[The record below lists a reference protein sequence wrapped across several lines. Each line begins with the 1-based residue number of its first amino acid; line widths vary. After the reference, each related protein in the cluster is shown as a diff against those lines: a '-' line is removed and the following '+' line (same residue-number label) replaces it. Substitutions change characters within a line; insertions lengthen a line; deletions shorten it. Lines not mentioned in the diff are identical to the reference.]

1 MMRTSN
7 KYIRPYKVEIYG
19 LQDNFIGTLQSY
31 NDSSIGRIIEPIL
44 EISTDGTQKFTCS
57 IPKYYIDKTT
67 NQKLP
72 NPRWQD
78 AENGI
83 LAENTRVLKVFIKY
97 KKETKVYPL
106 IIDTLVTK
114 RDEHFS
120 VYREITASGL
130 AFAELGKLGY
140 KLELTHETLEADYK
154 DNPNTVATINY
165 WLDKVFPNERD
176 ENGKVI
182 KWLTPWCYEVRME
195 WDSLSGEVLASDKI
209 YDSPCVDSWGLTA
222 DGKMLTPLSVS
233 AYQEKARYIDCQYS
247 NKYNITQTIAETYEV
262 FCAYEYKCAEN
273 GTFIKNYTDENG
285 NHWTGRKAVFYNR
298 AIDMDNPLVVN
309 YQKNLD
315 SVSRTADS
323 SEIYTKMYVKPIE
336 SSVVPSG
343 LISIADTSLNPIMDD
358 FILNFD
364 YLESIGN
371 ITKEQAQFIED
382 YKVELYKINT
392 SLKTLGDRRAEQEIL
407 KNEQE
412 ARVATYEKQLESAK
426 ETLLE
431 YEILRDNGS
440 IGEVV
445 INETQGTPVG
455 IYFYLKDDSYY
466 YAQLV
471 QEGIEASSLVGYSSQ
486 KISDENR
493 IFSKDKN
500 LSDFIGFAEL
510 NANNSTFFIKYNK
523 ENYPESIVT
532 SKNNPALVNGRAMWL
547 TMRYVPDNYY
557 ADICLDYE
565 NLINNYT
572 SKKANAEELLKL
584 YDEELQNLKDEETIN
599 LARKSALN
607 ELFENRLGPALREG
621 YWAPDSYEDP
631 GENCVEDIYIEA
643 ELNEEKPVSMYF
655 DTELLDTEEKGWYQ
669 KDTTNLDKKEYFDYI
684 DISKV
689 YKAWSEASV
698 SIEDLTVHLQ
708 YTKDYSIPSTC
719 TDTNKN
725 YYFYL
730 YYSGEKYYFTIKGVN
745 NPENYCFRA
754 SETANGLKLTLW
766 NKNTQTEQAIPWI
779 PESQA
784 GNAVTSIN
792 IIGLSMGTCIY
803 PSAGFTFSYLKQK
816 NDFIPIIIINEP
828 KLYEEDNYQNHLT
841 SISYSFLNNNK
852 ITYLCSVQDI
862 KRLDNASVLGY
873 PRIKIN
879 SKGVMYESDSLIIT
893 PFQSSTSDKLTFDNA
908 YTALKKYE
916 DYLVTTDKG
925 EPVFTL
931 KVTGVNTLEK
941 ILDWPYHIQYKKTR
955 ANELLYMDAIDIA
968 YDSSRPRY
976 SYELTVAN
984 LPENVNNV
992 RLGQLVQIN
1001 DYSVGLRSETG
1012 YISTIKFNLDS
1023 PQDDDLTIQ
1032 DYTTKFEDLFASITA
1047 TNEAMKQNQNL
1058 YNTVAGSFNANG
1070 TIDGSVLQT
1079 TIANNNL
1086 AFNYSHTRVEISPT
1100 EGIILTNLTPYDN
1113 GVYGQVVL
1121 KGGGVFLSSSV
1132 DAAGNRIWSEAITPN
1147 GINASLLTAGAI
1159 DTSLIRIYSGDNLS
1173 FQWNG
1178 DGLFAYKRDEEG
1190 RPTMDAYVK
1199 YSDQG
1204 LQFIVD
1210 EPGNEDNCSV
1220 HLGWEGLKLA
1230 AQSGALTLTA
1240 QDGLQIFYP
1249 AETGA
1254 EKPALQVGRWSKT
1267 NVGPGNNTVNY
1278 YGMRLCDTQGNE
1290 TFTVDNNGNLMIT
1303 GTMQSGRFASGILG
1317 YGWQI
1322 RNDGTAEF
1330 QDVHVRGTIS
1340 ASVFEY
1346 QETTAVGGELYI
1358 GPTLIVDYNRAKEA
1372 KFSYINN
1379 QLILEA
1385 DLGFTGSGNTEL
1397 CGRVWE
1403 INDILGINCCLTN
1416 DAGDKY
1422 EIKNL
1427 RMRLTTINNTVGKLD
1442 KLVSSVLWDTSLNVF
1457 YDENGS
1463 PVPVQLKDIK
1473 WEELKASGPINCIFI
1488 GSEDGDTHNRKG
1500 ILLTAMADDSPYMDI
1515 YDDAA
1520 VRNEL
1525 KGAPKVRIG
1534 NLAGLGELSWDGYTM
1549 KPEGYGLY
1557 SDNVYL
1563 TGAIYATSGKIGSL
1577 TIDQLENKQLKIDV
1591 ELGDQNGFIINTS
1604 NQNYSP
1610 TIYPKVYIDNQLI
1623 GNDIPKAIT
1632 NLQYKYQKKIPNSLE
1647 WKDLNDGYKSWND
1660 NNNDRTLS
1668 LTIQDALT
1676 NTYRVAI
1683 KFKYVNT
1690 EQEEEIF
1697 SASYKFTSIQDGQDG
1712 EPGSPGSPGAPGT
1725 SYIRSEYF
1733 YEATSEMKQPSTI
1746 DKETI
1751 EDTNYSAITPYL
1763 WQKTI
1768 DYYTDDITKVNI
1780 ALISVW
1786 GQTGDAARSYTLV
1799 PSTRVITRDL
1809 GGAIVPGAIEITCTY
1824 IEGNNSASKV
1834 DTGINKNQITVM
1846 LNKYN
1851 YDSENNITQSSEE
1864 ISNGISV
1871 NNGIITIDNLSSILP
1886 TNSNASSIN
1895 VFLYTN
1901 ENKNYLIASASIEIT
1916 LGEKLREL
1924 GEIREGEVR
1933 VAGGKVYS
1941 EAIVAGQVTAG
1952 KIATGAVQAGA
1963 LVNAGDLYL
1972 MSLDDNANQYP
1983 SVDLDAFWNADGT
1996 FKADT
2001 YDSLINFYS
2010 ISNWNYHCSSGI
2022 KLSRNEGVVIKTKD
2036 NANSANM
2043 QLTSTGLVVTINDNK
2058 AMTISG
2064 ASITL
2069 NTEQVTKE
2077 SINIPAT
2084 NGSGNVSVE
2093 AAATTKTSI
2102 AMDLEGLMFE
2112 ISKKNYTYGNEVL
2125 ESFDKSSK
2133 IIINHQ
2139 GITLTA
2145 TVGTET
2151 NKLIL
2156 TNELIS
2162 VGEGAKSCTISAG
2175 GLLQGDE
2182 ASFNS
2187 LKVGGILINGNSI
2200 QYVVSKDEPKDQHN
2214 ILWIQTVSYQKIS
2227 NTWKNFG
2234 EYGNTSGLDR
2244 NLYLNKDVQHDIGL
2258 ALSSDLKYFSG
2269 DINNINYTISFKTHL
2284 LEESRKSSL
2293 SATINATL
2301 IVDGKELGT
2310 GVAQI
2315 NINRGGYADAVCTLS
2330 IPDNI
2335 FIENQHSEKI
2345 ILRLEGGGQY
2355 NTLMFMKAYPI
2366 TISASTVG
2374 STDDTKIPCQVY
2386 YIP

>member
-1 MMRTSN
+1 MRTSN

-78 AENGI
+78 SENGV

-315 SVSRTADS
+315 SISRTADS

-426 ETLLE
+426 ETLLN

-445 INETQGTPVG
+445 INETQGTPVS

-486 KISDENR
+486 KIADENR
-493 IFSKDKN
+493 VFSKDKN
-500 LSDFIGFAEL
+500 LSDFISFAEL
-510 NANNSTFFIKYNK
+510 NANSNTFFIKYNK

-532 SKNNPALVNGRAMWL
+532 SKSNSALTNGRAMWL

-572 SKKANAEELLKL
+572 SKKVNAEELLKL
-584 YDEELQNLKDEETIN
+584 YDEELQNLKDEEINN

-631 GENCVEDIYIEA
+631 GENCVEDIYIEV

-698 SIEDLTVHLQ
+698 SIEDLTIHLQ
-708 YTKDYSIPSTC
+708 YTKDYPIPETC
-719 TDTNKN
+719 IDINKN

-745 NPENYCFRA
+745 SPENYCFRA

-766 NKNTQTEQAIPWI
+766 NKNTQTEQAISWI
-779 PESQA
+779 SESQA

-816 NDFIPIIIINEP
+816 NNFVPIIIINEP
-828 KLYEEDNYQNHLT
+828 QLYEEDNYQNHLT

-862 KRLDNASVLGY
+862 KKLDDESILGY

-941 ILDWPYHIQYKKTR
+941 VLDWPYHIQYKKTR

-984 LPENVNNV
+984 LPESVNNV

-1023 PQDDDLTIQ
+1023 PRDDDLTIQ

-1086 AFNYSHTRVEISPT
+1086 AFNYSHTRVEINPT

-1132 DAAGNRIWSEAITPN
+1132 DVAGSRIWSEAITPN

-1178 DGLFAYKRDEEG
+1178 DGLFAYKRDKEG

-1249 AETGA
+1249 EN
-1254 EKPALQVGRWSKT
+1254 EKVALQVGRWGKE
-1267 NVGPGNNTVNY
+1267 NVGAGNTINY
-1278 YGMRLCDTQGNE
+1278 YGMRLFDIQGNE
-1290 TFTVDNNGNLMIT
+1290 TFTVDNDGNLMIT

-1358 GPTLIVDYNRAKEA
+1358 GPTLIIDYNRAKEA
-1372 KFSYINN
+1372 KFSYMNN
-1379 QLILEA
+1379 QLVLEA
-1385 DLGFTGSGNTEL
+1385 DLGFTDSGNTEL
-1397 CGRVWE
+1397 CGRIWE
-1403 INDILGINCCLTN
+1403 INDVLGINCCLIN
-1416 DAGDKY
+1416 DAGEKY

-1427 RMRLTTINNTVGKLD
+1427 RMRLTEINDVIGGSDTLK
-1442 KLVSSVLWDTSLNVF
+1442 SSTLWDTSLVF
-1457 YDENGS
+1457 YNESGDPIELQDVVWDG
-1463 PVPVQLKDIK
+1463 
-1473 WEELKASGPINCIFI
+1473 LKASGPINCIFI
-1488 GSEDGDTHNRKG
+1488 GSEDNATHNRKG
-1500 ILLTAMADDSPYMDI
+1500 ILLTAMADNSPYMDI
-1515 YDDAA
+1515 YDDAE

-1534 NLAGLGELSWDGYTM
+1534 NLAGLGKLSWDGYTM
-1549 KPEGYGLY
+1549 EPKGYGLY

-1577 TIDQLENKQLKIDV
+1577 SIDQLENKQLKIGV
-1591 ELGDQNGFIINTS
+1591 ELGNQNSFIINTS

-1623 GNDIPKAIT
+1623 SNTIPNT
-1632 NLQYKYQKKIPNSLE
+1632 VTDLQYKYQEKSSNSLE
-1647 WKDLNDGYKSWND
+1647 WKDLNGGYKSWND

-1668 LTIQDALT
+1668 LIIQDALA

-1683 KFKYVNT
+1683 KFKYTNT

-1697 SASYKFTSIQDGQDG
+1697 SASYKFTSIQDGK
-1712 EPGSPGSPGAPGT
+1712 PGDKGDPGT
-1725 SYIRSEYF
+1725 SYTHSEYF
-1733 YEATSEMKQPSTI
+1733 YEATSTMDQPNIVEKPTI
-1746 DKETI
+1746 K
-1751 EDTNYSAITPYL
+1751 DTNYSVTIPYL
-1763 WQKTI
+1763 WQKTV
-1768 DYYTDDITKVNI
+1768 DYYTDDITKVSI

-1809 GGAIVPGAIEITCTY
+1809 GGVIVPGAIEITCTY

-1834 DTGINKNQITVM
+1834 DTGINKNQITIM
-1846 LNKYN
+1846 LNKYS
-1851 YDSENNITQSSEE
+1851 YDSENNVVQSSDE
-1864 ISNGISV
+1864 IFNGISI
-1871 NNGIITIDNLSSILP
+1871 NNGIIEISNLSSILS
-1886 TNSNASSIN
+1886 TISNASSIN
-1895 VFLYTN
+1895 VSLYTN
-1901 ENKNYLIASASIEIT
+1901 ENKNYLIASTSIEIT

-1924 GEIREGEVR
+1924 GKIEEGEVR
-1933 VAGGKVYS
+1933 IADGKVYS
-1941 EAIVAGQVTAG
+1941 KAIVAGQITTG

-1963 LVNAGDLYL
+1963 LVNVGDLYL
-1972 MSLDDNANQYP
+1972 MSLSQLQAKYPEVTNYFEDGKFDAGKYDN
-1983 SVDLDAFWNADGT
+1983 DILNAHQQ
-1996 FKADT
+1996 
-2001 YDSLINFYS
+2001 
-2010 ISNWNYHCSSGI
+2010 NWNSDYCSSGI
-2022 KLSRNEGVVIKTKD
+2022 KLSRETGIIIKAS
-2036 NANSANM
+2036 NASNM
-2043 QLTSTGLVVTINDNK
+2043 QLTSAGLVVTINNNE
-2058 AMTISG
+2058 AM
-2064 ASITL
+2064 
-2069 NTEQVTKE
+2069 
-2077 SINIPAT
+2077 SINGNQLSFSAYDDMVINSQLIIDKSAINFYSKDENSDELANVLNLS
-2084 NGSGNVSVE
+2084 NGM
-2093 AAATTKTSI
+2093 I
-2102 AMDLEGLMFE
+2102 
-2112 ISKKNYTYGNEVL
+2112 
-2125 ESFDKSSK
+2125 SFDTGDSK
-2133 IIINHQ
+2133 
-2139 GITLTA
+2139 
-2145 TVGTET
+2145 
-2151 NKLIL
+2151 
-2156 TNELIS
+2156 
-2162 VGEGAKSCTISAG
+2162 CTISSGVLKGNVA
-2175 GLLQGDE
+2175 D
-2182 ASFNS
+2182 FNEIKIKGVALALNDTKIIVS
-2187 LKVGGILINGNSI
+2187 QDAPTN
-2200 QYVVSKDEPKDQHN
+2200 VSKV
-2214 ILWIQTVSYQKIS
+2214 LWVKPIEYQEKTYQWTGYTNKSQQMQADPFLAS
-2227 NTWKNFG
+2227 NQNDKYYFDLPL
-2234 EYGNTSGLDR
+2234 SGKEIMADSTE
-2244 NLYLNKDVQHDIGL
+2244 IT
-2258 ALSSDLKYFSG
+2258 
-2269 DINNINYTISFKTHL
+2269 YTISFEVYL
-2284 LEESRKSSL
+2284 LDSCTSSYPNVSIGVDFLIDNVSLGISGQATCALTPGDNAIAYCTIKS
-2293 SATINATL
+2293 N
-2301 IVDGKELGT
+2301 K
-2310 GVAQI
+2310 
-2315 NINRGGYADAVCTLS
+2315 
-2330 IPDNI
+2330 NI
-2335 FIENQHSEKI
+2335 FSQENVTNGKNLVLHMTTNSLYKNSLYLERTKPIEI
-2345 ILRLEGGGQY
+2345 RA
-2355 NTLMFMKAYPI
+2355 NTAKSDNGIAACNI
-2366 TISASTVG
+2366 
-2374 STDDTKIPCQVY
+2374 Y